1 MFDKRKHDLLK
12 LGIAAPLL
20 LNGVATVD
28 ALTRP
33 EFDIIRHWISHQSLG
48 ERGWLGTCNLLLSG
62 VLFCAYAIGLKWT
75 LYSGR
80 GSKWGPLLMGTYGI
94 GLLLAALFPIDPS
107 LGWPPGTPAIRSTS
121 GLVHDI
127 AGALVFGSLTAVCLV
142 LSGRFK
148 GEREWK
154 GWRAYSLLS
163 GLGVFIAFVACCVLA
178 SMDFA
183 QTWPEAPSG
192 LFERI
197 SMLIGNLWILLFSV
211 RLLRIKSNNPPS
223 HG

>member
-1 MFDKRKHDLLK
+1 MFNKQKRNLLK

-20 LNGVATVD
+20 LNGVATID

-33 EFDIIRHWISHQSLG
+33 EFSIIRHWISHQSLG

-62 VLFCAYAIGLKWT
+62 VLFCAYTVGLKWA
-75 LYSGR
+75 LCSGK
-80 GSKWGPLLMGTYGI
+80 GSKWGPILIGAYGI

-107 LGWPPGTPAIRSTS
+107 LGWPPGAPAVRSTS
-121 GLVHDI
+121 GLMHDI
-127 AGALVFGSLTAVCLV
+127 AGALVFGALTAVCFV
-142 LSGRFK
+142 LAGRFR

-154 GWRAYSLLS
+154 GWHAYSLLS
-163 GLGVFIAFVACCVLA
+163 GLGVFIAFSICSVLV

-183 QTWPEAPSG
+183 QTWPGAPSG

-211 RLLRIKSNNPPS
+211 RLLRTKSNNPI
-223 HG
+223 H